1 MSNDAFIPPGGPQAT
16 AFKAIDADGLLP
28 EPADGSA
35 LDDTQLTEI
44 RRLAE
49 RADELVEA
57 SLSAN
62 TRKAY
67 GSAWRQWSA
76 WCLGF
81 GLDPQNADA
90 SWLAMHLT
98 ALSERRKLP
107 TIELRRAAVL
117 EIRRRLGRPLHFD
130 DAQFQAFLAG
140 LRRTKGARP
149 DKKAALLEEN
159 LRAVLLLLDPA
170 TAPAPKRCLRDRAL
184 LLTGFAGG
192 FRRSELAAFDLRDV
206 SFTPEG
212 LVLFVAGSKN
222 DQERRGEEVGI
233 QAVPTSPLC
242 AATAVSAWLA
252 ARGDTPGPLFC
263 RIDRGGHLTYG
274 PDGRLQRIDAKT
286 VARLVKRAIAG
297 TGLGSSDFS
306 AHSLRAGMMTAADR
320 KGVPL
325 EAAMQHGRWK
335 DARTARGY
343 RRHSSLWQGNF
354 TDLLLGERGA
364 AIMRIS

>member
-1 MSNDAFIPPGGPQAT
+1 M
-16 AFKAIDADGLLP
+16 IDATIANGAAGEGAPAAGRPAVALPDAGAAAGLT
-28 EPADGSA
+28 E
-35 LDDTQLTEI
+35 TQRAEI
-44 RRLAE
+44 RRLAQ
-49 RADELVEA
+49 RADALVEA

-67 GSAWRQWSA
+67 ASAWQQWTT

-81 GLDPQNADA
+81 DLDPAIADA

-98 ALSERRKLP
+98 ALSETRSLS

-117 EIRRRLGRPLHFD
+117 AIRRRLGRPLHLDEGYFPK
-130 DAQFQAFLAG
+130 FLQG
-140 LRRTKGARP
+140 LRRTKGVRP
-149 DKKAALLEEN
+149 EKKAALLEEN
-159 LRAVLLLLDPA
+159 LRAVLVLLDPA

-192 FRRSELAAFDLRDV
+192 FRRSELAGFDLRDV
-206 SFTPEG
+206 GFTAEG

-222 DQERRGEEVGI
+222 DQERRGEEVGV

-242 AATAVSAWLA
+242 AVTAVSAWLA
-252 ARGDTPGPLFC
+252 VRGDAPGPLFC
-263 RIDRGGHLTYG
+263 RADRGGHLTYG
-274 PDGRLQRIDAKT
+274 LDGRLQRIDTKT
-286 VARLVKRAIAG
+286 VARLVKRVIKG
-297 TGLGSSDFS
+297 TGLAEGEFS

-343 RRHSSLWQGNF
+343 RRHSSLWVGNF
-354 TDLLLGERGA
+354 TGKLLADE
-364 AIMRIS
+364 

>member
-1 MSNDAFIPPGGPQAT
+1 MSPEAPLGGRAGEGAADDMPAVT
-16 AFKAIDADGLLP
+16 ARPDG
-28 EPADGSA
+28 A
-35 LDDTQLTEI
+35 LTEAQHAEI
-44 RRLAE
+44 RRLAA

-67 GSAWRQWSA
+67 GSAWRQWSD

-81 GLDPQNADA
+81 GLDPQTADA

-98 ALSERRKLP
+98 ALSEARKLS
-107 TIELRRAAVL
+107 TLELRRAAVL

-130 DAQFQAFLAG
+130 DAQFRAFLAG

-192 FRRSELAAFDLRDV
+192 FRRSELAGFDLRDV
-206 SFTPEG
+206 SFTAEG

-233 QAVPTSPLC
+233 QAVPRSPLC
-242 AATAVSAWLA
+242 AVTAVGAWLA
-252 ARGDTPGPLFC
+252 ARGDAPGPLFC
-263 RIDRGGHLTYG
+263 RVDRGDHLTYG
-274 PDGRLQRIDAKT
+274 LDGRLRPIDTKT
-286 VARLVKRAIAG
+286 VARLVKRVIKG
-297 TGLGSSDFS
+297 TGLGAAEFS

-354 TDLLLGERGA
+354 TGRLLAEE
-364 AIMRIS
+364 

>member
-1 MSNDAFIPPGGPQAT
+1 MPDAPILA
-16 AFKAIDADGLLP
+16 
-28 EPADGSA
+28 EPAPTMTGAAAVSMVPAPAA
-35 LDDTQLTEI
+35 LGHLTDAQKAEI

-57 SLSAN
+57 SLSDN

-67 GSAWRQWSA
+67 AAAWRQWSE

-81 GLDPQNADA
+81 GLDPTGAGPGTAADA

-98 ALSERRKLP
+98 ALSETRSLS

-117 EIRRRLGRPLHFD
+117 AIRRRLCRPLHLD
-130 DAQFQAFLAG
+130 DGYFPEFLQG

-149 DKKAALLEEN
+149 ERKAALLEEN
-159 LRAVLLLLDPA
+159 LRAAMLWLDPE

-192 FRRSELAAFDLRDV
+192 FRRSELAGFDLRDV
-206 SFTPEG
+206 TFTADG
-212 LVLFVAGSKN
+212 LVLFVAGSKT
-222 DQERRGEEVGI
+222 DQERRGDEVGI
-233 QAVPTSPLC
+233 QAVSRSPLC
-242 AATAVSAWLA
+242 AVTAVSAWLA
-252 ARGDTPGPLFC
+252 ARGDAPGPLFC
-263 RIDRGGHLTYG
+263 RLDRGGHLTHG
-274 PDGRLQRIDAKT
+274 LDERLQPIDTKT
-286 VARLVKRAIAG
+286 VARLVKRVIAG
-297 TGLGSSDFS
+297 TGLGAAEFS

-320 KGVPL
+320 KGVTL

-354 TDLLLGERGA
+354 TGKLLGEE
-364 AIMRIS
+364 

>member
-1 MSNDAFIPPGGPQAT
+1 MQAT
-16 AFKAIDADGLLP
+16 LDEPSTPAIALPDG
-28 EPADGSA
+28 A
-35 LDDTQLTEI
+35 LTEAQRAEI
-44 RRLAE
+44 RRLAA

-67 GSAWRQWSA
+67 GSAWRQWSE

-81 GLDPQNADA
+81 GLDPQTADA

-98 ALSERRKLP
+98 ALSETRKLS
-107 TIELRRAAVL
+107 TLELRRAAVL
-117 EIRRRLGRPLHFD
+117 EIRRRLGHPLHFD

-192 FRRSELAAFDLRDV
+192 FRRSELAGFDLRDV
-206 SFTPEG
+206 SFTAEG
-212 LVLFVAGSKN
+212 LVLFVAGSKT
-222 DQERRGEEVGI
+222 DQERRGEEVGV
-233 QAVPTSPLC
+233 QTVPRSPLC
-242 AATAVSAWLA
+242 AVAAVSAWLSV
-252 ARGDTPGPLFC
+252 RGDTPGPLFC

-274 PDGRLQRIDAKT
+274 LDGRLQKIDSKT
-286 VARLVKRAIAG
+286 VARLVKRVIKG
-297 TGLGSSDFS
+297 TGLGEGEFS

-354 TDLLLGERGA
+354 TGKLLADE
-364 AIMRIS
+364 

>member
-1 MSNDAFIPPGGPQAT
+1 MQDDITAVDPRETMAAEVLPDAALT
-16 AFKAIDADGLLP
+16 DAQI
-28 EPADGSA
+28 A
-35 LDDTQLTEI
+35 EI

-49 RADELVEA
+49 RADALVEA

-67 GSAWRQWSA
+67 GSAWRQWSE

-81 GLDPQNADA
+81 GLDPQLADA

-98 ALSERRKLP
+98 ARSETRKLS

-117 EIRRRLGRPLHFD
+117 EVRRRLGHPLHFD

-140 LRRTKGARP
+140 LRRTKGVRP
-149 DKKAALLEEN
+149 EKKSALLEEN
-159 LRAVLLLLDPA
+159 LRAVMLLLDPE
-170 TAPAPKRCLRDRAL
+170 TAPDRKRRLRDRAL

-192 FRRSELAAFDLRDV
+192 FRRSELASFDLRDV
-206 SFTPEG
+206 SFTAEG
-212 LVLFVAGSKN
+212 LVLFVAGSKT
-222 DQERRGEEVGI
+222 DQERRGEEVGV
-233 QAVPTSPLC
+233 QAVPASPLC
-242 AATAVSAWLA
+242 AVTAVAAWLA
-252 ARGDTPGPLFC
+252 ARGDGPGPLFC
-263 RIDRGGHLTYG
+263 RIDRGGHLTQG
-274 PDGRLQRIDAKT
+274 LDGRLQTIDAKT
-286 VARLVKRAIAG
+286 VARLVKRVIAG
-297 TGLGSSDFS
+297 TGLGSAEFS

-354 TDLLLGERGA
+354 TGKLLADE
-364 AIMRIS
+364 

>member
-1 MSNDAFIPPGGPQAT
+1 MQDGDRHETT
-16 AFKAIDADGLLP
+16 AAAVLSDV
-28 EPADGSA
+28 A
-35 LDDTQLTEI
+35 LTEAQLVEI

-62 TRKAY
+62 TRRAY
-67 GSAWRQWSA
+67 GTAWRQWSE

-81 GLDPQNADA
+81 GLNPAQADA

-98 ALSERRKLP
+98 SLSEARSLS

-117 EIRRRLGRPLHFD
+117 AIRRRLGRPIHLD
-130 DAQFQAFLAG
+130 DGYFSEFLAG

-159 LRAVLLLLDPA
+159 LRAVLLLLDPV
-170 TAPAPKRCLRDRAL
+170 TVPAPKRCLRDRAL

-192 FRRSELAAFDLRDV
+192 FRRSELAGFDLRDLT
-206 SFTPEG
+206 FTAEG
-212 LVLFVAGSKN
+212 LVPFVAGSKT

-233 QAVPTSPLC
+233 QSVPRSPLC
-242 AATAVSAWLA
+242 AATALAAWLA

-274 PDGRLQRIDAKT
+274 VDGRLQPIDSKT
-286 VARLVKRAIAG
+286 VARLVKRVIKG
-297 TGLGSSDFS
+297 TGLAEGEFS
-306 AHSLRAGMMTAADR
+306 GHSLRAGMMTAADR

-354 TDLLLGERGA
+354 TGKLLGDE
-364 AIMRIS
+364 

>member
-1 MSNDAFIPPGGPQAT
+1 M
-16 AFKAIDADGLLP
+16 
-28 EPADGSA
+28 
-35 LDDTQLTEI
+35 LDDRAATDPLATMTVLPDAALTEAQIAAI
-44 RRLAE
+44 RRVAE
-49 RADELVEA
+49 RADALVEA

-67 GSAWRQWSA
+67 GSAWRQWSE

-81 GLDPQNADA
+81 GLDPQRADA
-90 SWLAMHLT
+90 PWLAMHLT
-98 ALSERRKLP
+98 ALSETRKLS
-107 TIELRRAAVL
+107 TLELRRAAVL
-117 EIRRRLGRPLHFD
+117 EVRRRLGRPLSFD

-140 LRRTKGARP
+140 LRRTKGVRP
-149 DKKAALLEEN
+149 SRKAALLEEN
-159 LRAVLLLLDPA
+159 LRAVMLLLVPE
-170 TAPAPKRCLRDRAL
+170 TAPDPKRRLRDRAL

-192 FRRSELAAFDLRDV
+192 FRRSELAGFDLRDL

-212 LVLFVAGSKN
+212 LVLFVAGSKT
-222 DQERRGEEVGI
+222 DQERRGDEVGI
-233 QAVPTSPLC
+233 QAVPSSPLC

-274 PDGRLQRIDAKT
+274 IDGRLQPIDSKT
-286 VARLVKRAIAG
+286 VARLVKRVIKG
-297 TGLGSSDFS
+297 TGLAEGEFS
-306 AHSLRAGMMTAADR
+306 GHSLRAGMMTAADR

-343 RRHSSLWQGNF
+343 RRHSSLWVGNF
-354 TDLLLGERGA
+354 TDKLLSE
-364 AIMRIS
+364 

>member
-1 MSNDAFIPPGGPQAT
+1 MDEPSSPAMARPDGALTEGQQA
-16 AFKAIDADGLLP
+16 
-28 EPADGSA
+28 
-35 LDDTQLTEI
+35 EI
-44 RRLAE
+44 RRLAA

-57 SLSAN
+57 SFSAN

-67 GSAWRQWSA
+67 GSAWRQWSE

-81 GLDPQNADA
+81 GLDPQLADA
-90 SWLAMHLT
+90 SWLAIHLT
-98 ALSERRKLP
+98 ALSETRKLS
-107 TIELRRAAVL
+107 TLELRRAAVL

-130 DAQFQAFLAG
+130 DTQFRAFLAG

-159 LRAVLLLLDPA
+159 LRAVLLMLDPE

-192 FRRSELAAFDLRDV
+192 FRRSELAAFDLRDLT
-206 SFTPEG
+206 FTAEG
-212 LVLFVAGSKN
+212 LVLFVAGSKT

-233 QAVPTSPLC
+233 QAVPASPLC
-242 AATAVSAWLA
+242 AVTAVSAWLA
-252 ARGDTPGPLFC
+252 ARGDTAGPLFC
-263 RIDRGGHLTYG
+263 RIDRGGHLIYG
-274 PDGRLQRIDAKT
+274 LDGRLQPIDSKT
-286 VARLVKRAIAG
+286 VARLVKRVIKG
-297 TGLGSSDFS
+297 TGVDEGEFS
-306 AHSLRAGMMTAADR
+306 GHSLRAGMMTAADR

-343 RRHSSLWQGNF
+343 RRHSRLWVGNF
-354 TDLLLGERGA
+354 TGKLLADEL
-364 AIMRIS
+364 

>member
-1 MSNDAFIPPGGPQAT
+1 MIDETMPGAGEGAPAVERPAAVLPDAGA
-16 AFKAIDADGLLP
+16 ASGLTDLQR
-28 EPADGSA
+28 A
-35 LDDTQLTEI
+35 EI
-44 RRLAE
+44 RRLAQ

-62 TRKAY
+62 TRRAY
-67 GSAWRQWSA
+67 ATAWQQWTT

-81 GLDPQNADA
+81 DLDPAVADA

-98 ALSERRKLP
+98 ALSETRSLS

-117 EIRRRLGRPLHFD
+117 EIRRRLGRPLHLDEGYFPE
-130 DAQFQAFLAG
+130 FLQG

-159 LRAVLLLLDPA
+159 LRAAMLWLDPE

-192 FRRSELAAFDLRDV
+192 FRRSELVGFVLR
-206 SFTPEG
+206 SITFTAEG
-212 LVLFVAGSKN
+212 MVLFVAGSKN

-233 QAVPTSPLC
+233 QAVPRSPLC
-242 AATAVSAWLA
+242 AVTAVSAWLA
-252 ARGDTPGPLFC
+252 ARGDAPGPLFC
-263 RIDRGGHLTYG
+263 RIDRGGHLAYG
-274 PDGRLQRIDAKT
+274 PDGRLQPIDTKT
-286 VARLVKRAIAG
+286 VARLVKRVIAG
-297 TGLGSSDFS
+297 TGLAVDDFS

-343 RRHSSLWQGNF
+343 RRHSSLWVGNF
-354 TDLLLGERGA
+354 TGRLLSDE
-364 AIMRIS
+364 